1 MWKRGGQS
9 SALDRAQALL
19 SARRSSRGDVESFQG
34 SSAKAGAVGGSL
46 KTKHSSTNPLLSSL
60 SDVSSVSSA
69 AEHGGDTMLGSATP
83 AAKSKARER
92 LSTKDLRGG
101 SRFLKKAPP
110 AATNSSLSPVCKRQT
125 QQAPGPRNVPS
136 YHRGSQA
143 AALSRLA
150 QIESRIGSCKRV
162 QGDARQGP
170 KPGDNL
176 TSDKEISPT
185 PAARSLEA
193 PVQLSAQSSSDQ
205 SLKGI
210 SFLKNRTTTVNNL
223 TTTAAAAAWPP
234 KGGDVGVWSR
244 SRAADTVVPLAAL
257 EKKPVRVVSGVSLES
272 DEEDMRKLLGDTL
285 DSINNRSMSR
295 RPSSTRTGD
304 KMVHSSPPPSSS
316 LNTAPPGGPASPSRH
331 SSPFQTPGQAPALFS
346 PPALSPPPSL
356 PCVSPSPP
364 GRVDSPHRVEGPEG
378 SLSSFSG
385 CGEVLSLDELFSV
398 GPGSGDPQREM
409 SAVTS
414 EEFKINVMTL
424 DDLGFTESKPGE
436 QREVKHSVPP
446 PESPNRHQEQ
456 QQEEEQEEQDAWL
469 YQSDF
474 DSESR
479 TEPDYSV
486 SQVSEHLQGDGA
498 GEESDLEHSNTS
510 HRRTEDD
517 SLSTVSDY
525 SQHFSKSEDS
535 GSRVSHGGRTSS
547 RQSRRPNSSRRV
559 SKETA
564 AQTRHD
570 PLASTWPAS
579 VAAPGPTVS
588 RTYTDPTPAA
598 AYTLSA
604 EMVEAL
610 STSNPSVFALNE
622 MLKQQL
628 AMTRRLMESRHRL
641 HSSLVQSLGP
651 PNYRYTT
658 LEDTKESIRK
668 QRRPKL
674 KMEEA
679 LEEVLQEMRDY
690 RPV

>member
-1 MWKRGGQS
+1 
-9 SALDRAQALL
+9 
-19 SARRSSRGDVESFQG
+19 
-34 SSAKAGAVGGSL
+34 
-46 KTKHSSTNPLLSSL
+46 
-60 SDVSSVSSA
+60 
-69 AEHGGDTMLGSATP
+69 MLGSATP
-83 AAKSKARER
+83 AANSQARER
-92 LSTKDLRGG
+92 LSTEDLGGG

-110 AATNSSLSPVCKRQT
+110 TATNSSLSPVCKRQT

-150 QIESRIGSCKRV
+150 QIESRIRSCKQV

-170 KPGDNL
+170 KPGENL
-176 TSDKEISPT
+176 TSDKEISPG

-210 SFLKNRTTTVNNL
+210 RFLRNRTTTVNNP
-223 TTTAAAAAWPP
+223 A
-234 KGGDVGVWSR
+234 
-244 SRAADTVVPLAAL
+244 
-257 EKKPVRVVSGVSLES
+257 
-272 DEEDMRKLLGDTL
+272 
-285 DSINNRSMSR
+285 
-295 RPSSTRTGD
+295 D
-304 KMVHSSPPPSSS
+304 KMVNSSPPPSSS
-316 LNTAPPGGPASPSRH
+316 LNTAPPGCPASPSRH
-331 SSPFQTPGQAPALFS
+331 SSPFQTPGQVPALFS
-346 PPALSPPPSL
+346 PPALYPPPSL

-364 GRVDSPHRVEGPEG
+364 GRVDSPHRVGGPEG

-398 GPGSGDPQREM
+398 GPGSGDPQSEM

-424 DDLGFTESKPGE
+424 DDLGFTESTPGE
-436 QREVKHSVPP
+436 RREVKHSVPP
-446 PESPNRHQEQ
+446 PDSPNRRQEQ
-456 QQEEEQEEQDAWL
+456 QQQKKKKDEQQEQQEELQEEQEEEQEQQDQQEEEEQEEQDAWL

-510 HRRTEDD
+510 RRRTEDD
-517 SLSTVSDY
+517 SSSTVSDY

-535 GSRVSHGGRTSS
+535 RSCVSHGGQTSS
-547 RQSRRPNSSRRV
+547 RQSRRPNSSRKV
-559 SKETA
+559 SKVTA

-570 PLASTWPAS
+570 PLASTWPAG

-588 RTYTDPTPAA
+588 RTYMDPTPAA

-610 STSNPSVFALNE
+610 STSNPVVFALNE

-658 LEDTKESIRK
+658 LEDTKENIRK
-668 QRRPKL
+668 QRRPKM